1 MEKRWRPTV
10 GQAAADGAILVMM
23 AVLLMQRGTVGRAVQ
38 QGLALWAGTVVP
50 SLFPFYVTV
59 TLAVR
64 LGMGALL
71 PPKWCAFLLGAL
83 GGYPMGAA
91 TVGQLCREGALSRRQ
106 AAALLGCCNNAG
118 PAFILGVAGAV
129 FSPRGCG
136 WALWCIHLLTAAGL
150 FLLLGRG
157 GEGRR
162 RAVVEPPPSFPAA
175 FVAAVGAGAGAMVNI
190 GGFVVLFSVVTALLG
205 RVIPSAPVLGAVELT
220 CGVARLSDTPGGF
233 ITAAALLGWGGVS
246 VHCQTAAVL
255 EGTGVP
261 MGRYLAAK
269 AAQAVASAA
278 LAWAVAP
285 FLWG

>member
-23 AVLLMQRGTVGRAVQ
+23 AVLLMQRGPVGQAVQ

-50 SLFPFYVTV
+50 ALFPFYVTV
-59 TLAVR
+59 TLAVA

-91 TVGQLCREGALSRRQ
+91 TVGQLCREGALTQAQ

-136 WALWCIHLLTAAGL
+136 GALWCIHLLTAAGL
-150 FLLLGRG
+150 FLLLGRDG
-157 GEGRR
+157 DGRR
-162 RAVVEPPPSFPAA
+162 AGVEPPPAFPAA
-175 FVAAVGAGAGAMVNI
+175 FVAAVCRGAGAMVNI
-190 GGFVVLFSVVTALLG
+190 GGFVVLFSVVTALLE
-205 RVIPSAPVLGAVELT
+205 RLTPSPLVLGAVELT
-220 CGVARLSDTPGGF
+220 CGVARLPDTPTGF
-233 ITAAALLGWGGVS
+233 VTAAALLGWGGVS

-269 AAQAVASAA
+269 GGQAVASAA
-278 LAWAVAP
+278 LAWALAP
-285 FLWG
+285 LLWG

>member
-1 MEKRWRPTV
+1 MAKGWRPTV

-23 AVLLMQRGTVGRAVQ
+23 AVLLMQRGPVGQAVQ

-50 SLFPFYVTV
+50 ALFPFYVAV
-59 TLAVR
+59 TLAVS

-71 PPKWCAFLLGAL
+71 PPRWCAFLLGAL

-91 TVGQLCREGALSRRQ
+91 TVGQLCREGALSRRE
-106 AAALLGCCNNAG
+106 AASLLGCCNNAG
-118 PAFILGVAGAV
+118 PAFILGIAGAV
-129 FSPRGCG
+129 FSPRSCG
-136 WALWCIHLLTAAGL
+136 LALWAIHLLTAAGL

-157 GEGRR
+157 GTGTRVGAE
-162 RAVVEPPPSFPAA
+162 APPSFPAA
-175 FVAAVGAGAGAMVNI
+175 FVAAVGRGAGAMVNI
-190 GGFVVLFSVVTALLG
+190 GGFVVLFSVVTALLE
-205 RVIPSAPVLGAVELT
+205 RVIPSALVLGAVELT
-220 CGVARLSDTPGGF
+220 CGVARLPDSPVGF
-233 ITAAALLGWGGVS
+233 VTAAALLGWGGVS
-246 VHCQTAAVL
+246 VHCQTATVL

-269 AAQAVASAA
+269 GAQAVASAA